1 MSAFFESLKQSDA
14 TIYAL
19 FLKACYIIP
28 IQTFKWSTLN
38 IFRTA
43 WITKFPVVC
52 IVVLKTLF
60 YTVLHVLIRWKRG
73 FTRYLIKLKFKR
85 EVMLCCYAIYWLHQ
99 DFLICYNN
107 VYLLFSCFCRGIIIE
122 VILWSHIQG

>member
-85 EVMLCCYAIYWLHQ
+85 EVMLCYVMLFI
-99 DFLICYNN
+99 DFIKTFLFVTTMSTYCL
-107 VYLLFSCFCRGIIIE
+107 VASVEELL
-122 VILWSHIQG
+122 